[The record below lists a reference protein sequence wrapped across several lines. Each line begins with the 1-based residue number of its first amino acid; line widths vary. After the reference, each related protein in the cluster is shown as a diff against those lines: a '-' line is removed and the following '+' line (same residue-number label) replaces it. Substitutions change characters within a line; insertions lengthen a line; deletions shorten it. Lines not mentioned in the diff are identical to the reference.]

1 MRIWN
6 DMLMNVRMR
15 RAMLDTEEE
24 DGYLIALWP
33 LSSSKQRANAS
44 IVPVRC
50 LLTSSAFLLLLPMPS
65 YIRCLPACSQKT
77 TQNTTTQIH
86 LRSRAL
92 GIFLLLLKTSM
103 IMLSLPTMLYTPGH
117 GSTNSSSFKK
127 RPLREKAKRPSMATF
142 ASGESGGKRSIPESL
157 LLSCYFIVF

>member
-1 MRIWN
+1 MRRWN

-50 LLTSSAFLLLLPMPS
+50 LLTSSAFLPAPAPDASLHLMPAYLLTAGDS
-65 YIRCLPACSQKT
+65 
-77 TQNTTTQIH
+77 
-86 LRSRAL
+86 
-92 GIFLLLLKTSM
+92 
-103 IMLSLPTMLYTPGH
+103 
-117 GSTNSSSFKK
+117 
-127 RPLREKAKRPSMATF
+127 
-142 ASGESGGKRSIPESL
+142 
-157 LLSCYFIVF
+157 V

>member
-1 MRIWN
+1 
-6 DMLMNVRMR
+6 MLMNVRMRMR

-65 YIRCLPACSQKT
+65 YIRCPPACSQDQT
-77 TQNTTTQIH
+77 
-86 LRSRAL
+86 SVVE
-92 GIFLLLLKTSM
+92 IFGAVLERL
-103 IMLSLPTMLYTPGH
+103 
-117 GSTNSSSFKK
+117 
-127 RPLREKAKRPSMATF
+127 PLRWHNHTWSSRQVHVTL
-142 ASGESGGKRSIPESL
+142 GR
-157 LLSCYFIVF
+157 